1 MKIKYTSKYLI
12 LKYDDN
18 YHSLYNDHNN
28 IFDIIKNNMKP
39 ILILYDKK
47 IMNTTFKYKHTYL
60 IKNRNNYI
68 FKYNYIYNNEIH
80 KYLFDIYAI
89 EISKYETY
97 WNITASFNHRLREI
111 IEFSKISIIN
121 WFCNSIDNNNKN
133 YFYKK
138 YILFQCLTNVL

>member
-1 MKIKYTSKYLI
+1 MPRSLDDSIINFIKLNNMKIKYTSKYLI

-60 IKNRNNYI
+60 IKNINNYI
-68 FKYNYIYNNEIH
+68 
-80 KYLFDIYAI
+80 
-89 EISKYETY
+89 
-97 WNITASFNHRLREI
+97 
-111 IEFSKISIIN
+111 
-121 WFCNSIDNNNKN
+121 
-133 YFYKK
+133 
-138 YILFQCLTNVL
+138 